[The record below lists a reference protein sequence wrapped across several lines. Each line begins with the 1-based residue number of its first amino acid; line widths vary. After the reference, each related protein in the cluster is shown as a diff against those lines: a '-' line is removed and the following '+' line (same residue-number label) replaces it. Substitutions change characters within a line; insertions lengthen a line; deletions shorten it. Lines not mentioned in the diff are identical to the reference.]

1 MMKAVDRKLVR
12 DLGRLKM
19 QAIAIALVVAAGT
32 AVFIG
37 TAATARAL
45 RLSQERY
52 YDDHRF
58 AHVWARLV
66 RAPDTLIPQLA
77 SIPGVSAVDGRL
89 VAQGV
94 LDLPGIE
101 EPATG
106 LFISVPPK
114 HGHVLNDVYVR
125 RGRHVEANGADEAL
139 VSEAFADR
147 NGVKPGDTVGAVI
160 AGHLVRVH
168 VVGVALSPEFVMQIQ
183 PGGLIPDD
191 RRFGIFWM
199 AEDRLEDLL
208 DLRGAF
214 NDVALRLSRGAN
226 EATVIRAVDRL
237 LDTYGGR
244 GAYGRSTHPSHVML
258 ESHIRPV
265 AALAVVVPAIFLAV
279 AVFLINVVLSRL
291 VATER
296 TQIGMLKAFGY
307 GNGTLARHY
316 LLLASAIAGGGFLVG
331 LPIGVW
337 LGRVMSVW
345 FATFFRFPVLVY
357 KVEPVFVVIAAMA
370 MLGSSALG
378 ALVTL
383 RTVVTM
389 TPVVAMTPPAPNYRP
404 TWFDRSGFATRL
416 LHAPAVRM
424 ILRSVSRRPMRALLT
439 AGGMSLA
446 IAIVVF
452 GGFTADALARV
463 VDVRFQHEERQDLS
477 FVLTHARSLEQ
488 WPTVTRLPGV
498 RIAEPYRVV
507 PARIH
512 VSGRMQEVGLIGVQS
527 GSRLRRLMDM
537 HYGTMSIPPDGV
549 VVGAWLATQ
558 LGIRRGEQVALEI
571 REHRRRTITARVVGM
586 IDEPLGRYV
595 YGDLQTIDRLLDEPN
610 TFSAVNVLVD
620 PARDHELYAELK
632 RAPAILGVEFRQGSL
647 LNFRAMGD
655 QSVAFIRKI
664 EIIFAVII
672 AFGVVYNTAR
682 IAVAERAHELAT
694 LRVLGFTRREI
705 SSILLGEIGAL
716 AVPAIPLGCLIGYLL
731 SSWLASALSSE
742 LFRFP
747 VVLDIRTYAF
757 AISVFAVAALGSALV
772 VRRHLDRLDLVAVLK
787 ARE

>member
-1 MMKAVDRKLVR
+1 MMKVLDRKLVR

-45 RLSQERY
+45 RLSEERY

-58 AHVWARLV
+58 ADVWARLV
-66 RAPDTLIPQLA
+66 RAPDTLIGQLA
-77 SIPGVSAVDGRL
+77 NVPGVSAVDGRL

-106 LFISVPPK
+106 LFISVPQG

-147 NGVKPGDTVGAVI
+147 NGVKPGAIIGAVI
-160 AGHLVRVH
+160 AGHLVRVR
-168 VVGVALSPEFVMQIQ
+168 VVGVGLSPEFIMQIQ

-191 RRFGIFWM
+191 RRFGVFWM
-199 AEDRLEDLL
+199 SEDRLEDLL

-237 LDTYGGR
+237 LDSYGGR

-316 LLLASAIAGGGFLVG
+316 LLLASAIAGGGFVLG

-357 KVEPVFVVIAAMA
+357 RVEPVFVVIAAMA
-370 MLGSSALG
+370 MVGSSALG

-383 RTVVTM
+383 RTVVKM
-389 TPVVAMTPPAPNYRP
+389 APVVAMTPPAPTYRP

-424 ILRSVSRRPMRALLT
+424 ILRSVTRRPMRALLT

-463 VDVRFQHEERQDLS
+463 IDVRFQHEERQDLS

-488 WPTVTRLPGV
+488 WPTAARIPGV

-507 PARIH
+507 AARIH
-512 VSGRMQEVGLIGVQS
+512 VSGRVQDVALIGLQS
-527 GSRLRRLMDM
+527 GSRLRTLMDM
-537 HYGTMSIPPDGV
+537 HYGTMSIPRDGV

-558 LGIRRGEQVALEI
+558 LGIHRGEQVALEI
-571 REHRRRTITARVVGM
+571 REHRRRTITARVVGT

-620 PARDHELYAELK
+620 PARDNELYAALK
-632 RAPAILGVEFRQGSL
+632 RAPSILGVEFRKGSL
-647 LNFRAMGD
+647 RNFRAMGD
-655 QSVAFIRKI
+655 ESVAFIRKI

-694 LRVLGFTRREI
+694 LRVLGFTRRDI
-705 SSILLGEIGAL
+705 SAILLGEIGAL
-716 AVPAIPLGCLIGYLL
+716 AAPAIPLGCLIGYLL

-757 AISVFAVAALGSALV
+757 AIFVFAVAAVGSALV
-772 VRRHLDRLDLVAVLK
+772 VRRQLDRLDLVAALK